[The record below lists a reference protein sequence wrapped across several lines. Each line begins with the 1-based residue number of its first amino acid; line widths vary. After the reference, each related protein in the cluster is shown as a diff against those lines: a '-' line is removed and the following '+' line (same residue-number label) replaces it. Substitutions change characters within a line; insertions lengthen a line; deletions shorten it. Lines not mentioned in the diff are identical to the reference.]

1 MKITRFTIKSLHG
14 FFDYDIKL
22 NEDITFLFGENG
34 SGKTT
39 VLSMLDHVV
48 SGEVYKLFEYQFKSI
63 TVFFTELDSEHGLSL
78 ERRVEVHLIQP
89 EGRRRKLQVKF
100 KGESETVKLEP
111 FRSHDFDSMGDSYE
125 LNKQFFRRYKL
136 PQKIRQSFNYL
147 FLPLHRLNFQIGT
160 LNLDDF
166 RMIRNRIAHSS
177 EFVLNSSENMNGVE
191 GLVRKSVMKINR
203 DINELNARIRQD
215 ILKSALEMSQDV
227 NYDDFFK
234 YFEKDDL
241 ISELDDT
248 KERYIKLL
256 DEFEMISDEHKKAY
270 DSHFDKLISEVKE
283 ILVSREE
290 KPKRTLPAKLI
301 ATYGELKRIRKLV
314 DIYEAYEKKTLDLKT
329 PLNDFLYY
337 TNIFLKNGKDEK
349 ELEVDSL
356 GRVFFTTN
364 YTKDHVELKH
374 LSSGE
379 KQIVTLISNLIFKVD
394 RSKFTIFIIDE
405 PELSL
410 HLSWQKKIVETIH
423 EINKNMQLVF
433 ATHSPEIIG
442 KYSSKAFELEKHYK
456 PIEKSIEKTTYEDDL
471 DDLDDL
477 DDFINDL
484 ESNL

>member
-63 TVFFTELDSEHGLSL
+63 TVFFTELDSEEH
-78 ERRVEVHLIQP
+78 RVEVHLIQS
-89 EGRRRKLQVKF
+89 EGRRGKLQVKF

-111 FRSHDFDSMGDSYE
+111 SRSHDFDSMGDSYA

-136 PQKIRQSFNYL
+136 PQKIRESFNYL

-203 DINELNARIRQD
+203 DINELNAQIRQD

-256 DEFEMISDEHKKAY
+256 DEFEMISDKHKKAY

-290 KPKRTLPAKLI
+290 NTKITLPAKLI

-314 DIYEAYEKKTLDLKT
+314 DIYEDYEKKTLALKT

-364 YTKDHVELKH
+364 YTKARVELKH

-423 EINKNMQLVF
+423 EINENMQLVF

-456 PIEKSIEKTTYEDDL
+456 PIEKSEEKTTHEDDL

-484 ESNL
+484 KSNL